1 MASFAML
8 LMGTTAAAH
17 ATPSACPE
25 RLLPPSQRA
34 ATGQRPVTI
43 ADLVELRDF
52 GRLDS
57 GSDGRPSFSVSPDG
71 RYAAVALR
79 RADVASN
86 SYCFGIAVVA
96 LGGSGGASLVDTGGE
111 FISTVADIRGVPA
124 IPSGVPLATA
134 PLWAADGQALY
145 YLRRDRGITQVWEA
159 AIGGKARPL
168 TRLDSDALS
177 LEWASDGRTLLFRTR
192 PALKAAQARI
202 AAEGRD
208 GYHFDARFW
217 TLFEAKP
224 RPALPLAEEIGAID
238 TASGDIRTLSQPE
251 ATALRSNAANR
262 APGASLFA
270 RSAAGNRAW
279 TVADDPRRIFAPERL
294 HVETM
299 GRELLCP
306 AEICRRRIVALWWQ
320 GATELF
326 ILRGGGPEDRGRLA
340 LYRWDIAT
348 ESRPRLR
355 FTTEDALMNCT
366 PWRDSML
373 CARETARQPR
383 TLARIDLRDGRATTL
398 FDPNPEFAALRL
410 GSVERLSWINAQG
423 MRTYGDL
430 VLPPDHR
437 PGQRHPLIVVQYTSK
452 GMLRGGSGDE
462 YPIYL
467 LARHGFAVLS
477 FQRPGVLPETYAAAD
492 INAIQRINI
501 ASWAERRAIFSA
513 LDKGIDAAVASGAV
527 DQTRIGITG
536 MSDGATTTQFA
547 LNNSSRFKAAAL
559 SSCCDEPSGLFTVG
573 PAYRDA
579 VLAWGYPRQATDNA
593 AFWKPLSLAANAP
606 TMRTPLLIQVP
617 DAEYRWSLETV
628 SALEQHGSPVD
639 MFVFP
644 KEYHVKSQPAHR
656 AAIYARAVRWFEFW
670 LLGGVSEPN
679 GHAVEIARW
688 QAMRSKFKS
697 VVNPKNGNGRQRLR
711 SGPSGSRVLIARPW
725 IFPTIPA
732 RQRQ

>member
-25 RLLPPSQRA
+25 RLLPPSRRA

-57 GSDGRPSFSVSPDG
+57 GPDGRPPFSVSPDG

-79 RADVASN
+79 RADIASN
-86 SYCFGIAVVA
+86 SYCFGIAIVS
-96 LGGSGGASLVDTGGE
+96 LDGSGKASLVDTGGE
-111 FISTVADIRGVPA
+111 LISTVADIRGIPA

-134 PLWAADGQALY
+134 PLWSADGQAVY

-159 AIGGKARPL
+159 AIDEGARPL

-177 LEWASDGRTLLFRTR
+177 IEWGSDGRTLLFRTR

-202 AAEGRD
+202 KVEGRS

-217 TLFEAKP
+217 TLSEARP
-224 RPALPLAEEIGAID
+224 RPALPLAEETGAID
-238 TASGDIRTLSQPE
+238 TASGGIRTLSQPE
-251 ATALRSNAANR
+251 AAAR
-262 APGASLFA
+262 PAGATLYA
-270 RSAAGNRAW
+270 QSAAGNRAW
-279 TVADDPRRIFAPERL
+279 TVADDPRQIFAPDRL
-294 HVETM
+294 HVEAN
-299 GRELLCP
+299 GRELHCP
-306 AEICRRRIVALWWQ
+306 AEICGQRIAALWWQ
-320 GATELF
+320 GNTELF

-340 LYRWDIAT
+340 LYRWDVAT
-348 ESRPRLR
+348 ESQPRLR
-355 FTTEDALMNCT
+355 FTTDDALMNCA
-366 PWRDSML
+366 PWRTAML
-373 CARETARQPR
+373 CARETAKQPR

-410 GSVERLSWINAQG
+410 GSVERLSWVNAHG

-430 VLPPDHR
+430 VLPPDYR
-437 PGQRHPLIVVQYTSK
+437 PGQRHPLIIVQYSSK

-477 FQRPGVLPETYAAAD
+477 FQRPSVLPETHVATD
-492 INAIQRINI
+492 INALQRINV
-501 ASWAERRAIFSA
+501 ADWTERRAIFSA
-513 LDKGIDAAVASGAV
+513 LDSGIDAAIASGVV
-527 DQTRIGITG
+527 DPARIGITG

-547 LNNSSRFKAAAL
+547 LNNSSRFKAAAI

-573 PAYRDA
+573 PAYRDS
-579 VLAWGYPRQATDNA
+579 VLAWGYPRQGTDGA
-593 AFWKPLSLAANAP
+593 AFWKPLSLAANAS

-628 SALEQHGSPVD
+628 SALDQHGASVD

-644 KEYHVKSQPAHR
+644 DEYHVKSQPAHR

-670 LLGGVSEPN
+670 LLGRVSIPQ
-679 GHAVEIARW
+679 GHEAEIARW
-688 QAMRSKFKS
+688 KALR
-697 VVNPKNGNGRQRLR
+697 GRINKL
-711 SGPSGSRVLIARPW
+711 
-725 IFPTIPA
+725 
-732 RQRQ
+732 